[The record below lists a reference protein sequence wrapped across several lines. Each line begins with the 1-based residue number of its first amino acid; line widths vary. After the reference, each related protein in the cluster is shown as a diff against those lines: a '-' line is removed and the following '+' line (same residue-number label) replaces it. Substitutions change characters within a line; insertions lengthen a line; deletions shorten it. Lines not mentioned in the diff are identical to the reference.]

1 MNARGEADDRKKKA
15 ARIRA
20 LIRQRWPAEFDDGA
34 RSAFLRRSDG
44 PREKGGYPLGF
55 HGWPLARRDA
65 WFAGFNLGRI
75 DRLRLEEET
84 DAA

>member
-1 MNARGEADDRKKKA
+1 MTHSA

-20 LIRQRWPAEFDDGA
+20 IICKRWPQEFNDGA
-34 RSAFLRRSDG
+34 RSAFLQRCNG

-65 WFAGFNLGRI
+65 WFAGFNCGRL
-75 DRLRLEEET
+75 DRLRLEEEA